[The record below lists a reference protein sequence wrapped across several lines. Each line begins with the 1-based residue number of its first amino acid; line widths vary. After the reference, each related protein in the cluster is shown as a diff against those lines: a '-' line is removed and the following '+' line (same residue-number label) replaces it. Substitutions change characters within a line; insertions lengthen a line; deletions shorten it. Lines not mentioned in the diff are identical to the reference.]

1 MNTGVEGGETACKLA
16 RKWAYQKKGIKEY
29 NAKIIFAD
37 GNFWGR
43 TLSAISTSNDP
54 TSYKGFGPFMPG
66 FQNVPY
72 NDLGELEKVI
82 SDPDVCAFMVEPIQ
96 GEAGVVVPSVSKIS
110 LPLEVFK
117 NRRFCCTFFSFTFCN
132 NNQNRL

>member
-1 MNTGVEGGETACKLA
+1 
-16 RKWAYQKKGIKEY
+16 
-29 NAKIIFAD
+29 
-37 GNFWGR
+37 
-43 TLSAISTSNDP
+43 
-54 TSYKGFGPFMPG
+54 MPG

-110 LPLEVFK
+110 LPLEVFR
-117 NRRFCCTFFSFTFCN
+117 NRRFCCTFFSFIFAITIKIVYK
-132 NNQNRL
+132 NQFRIISEKTILQNLCF